1 MGLVRLQG
9 GWCARGAVTLA
20 ALALAA
26 ALGCQVRVKGGAPQ
40 SATAPLVLQDEG
52 STGGS
57 PYAKISTVQIDAQM
71 NLQEGGKQD
80 EGKHAPLTKDQAKEL
95 FRSVDE
101 ILSFVSTDTKLPIKH
116 TVKRKLITRDEV
128 NKYLREKFD
137 EDEGAKRLARS
148 EIVLKKF
155 GLLDRD
161 FDLRTFMISLL
172 TEQVAGFY
180 DNKTK
185 TVNLLDWIEPDEQK
199 PVLAHELTHALQD
212 QKVDLTKWSQ
222 VSQETVAKNVEEDNS
237 HIQTDEA
244 DTARDAVAEG
254 QAMVAFLDYTLR
266 PTGKT
271 LESDPGLMERLKDSV
286 SDMSGSPILAR
297 APLLLQKSL
306 LFPYSDGLSFED
318 AVLVKAGPEAAFG
331 SVLANPPGSTFEIMH
346 PGAYMT
352 HVPVPVLRLPDIH
365 PLIDAEYTP
374 YDVGVMGE
382 FDVRILTEL
391 FGGEQIATAL
401 TSQWN
406 GGIYYAAQRK
416 SAVTAEAKSST
427 AAIALLYE
435 SKWKNEDSAR
445 SFVRVYAG
453 QLPRKYSGLVR
464 RKKDEVGDDEQVY
477 TTNEGDVLLSM
488 DGTGVF
494 VSEGFPL
501 ALARKLRDNVA
512 SAQTNGPLQLARV
525 AAAKR
530 SGTDNDPGLSLVR
543 MFSSAGVM
551 KAALGGVGNGAS
563 GRYTLVEP

>member
-1 MGLVRLQG
+1 MLGLVRREDGWDAGRKWLRGVG
-9 GWCARGAVTLA
+9 GA
-20 ALALAA
+20 ALAGALLAA
-26 ALGCQVRVKGGAPQ
+26 TVGCQTRTQAAPPAAAGAP
-40 SATAPLVLQDEG
+40 AAV
-52 STGGS
+52 
-57 PYAKISTVQIDAQM
+57 M
-71 NLQEGGKQD
+71 NKPQVGQVANPGTQGEAA
-80 EGKHAPLTKDQAKEL
+80 HAPLNKAQAKEL

-101 ILSFVSTDTKLPIKH
+101 ILSFVSTDTKLPIAH
-116 TVKRKLITRDEV
+116 SVKRKLITRDEV
-128 NKYLREKFD
+128 NKYLVEKFD

-161 FDLRTFMISLL
+161 FHLRNFMITLL

-185 TVNLLDWIEPDEQK
+185 TVNLLDWIDPDEQK

-212 QKVDLTKWSQ
+212 QRVDLTKWSE
-222 VSQETVAKNVEEDNS
+222 VGSEAIAKNAEEDNE

-254 QAMVAFLDYTLR
+254 QAMVVFLDYTIR

-271 LESDPGLMERLKDSV
+271 LQTSPEMMARLKDTV
-286 SDMSGSPILAR
+286 TDTSGSPILSR

-306 LFPYSDGLSFED
+306 LFPYSEGLGFED
-318 AVLVKAGPEAAFG
+318 AILVKSGKDAAFG
-331 SVLANPPGSTFEIMH
+331 NVLATPPASTFEILH
-346 PGAYMT
+346 PAAYMA
-352 HVPVPVLRLPDIH
+352 HVPVPVLRMPDIH

-391 FGGEQIATAL
+391 FGGEQIADAL
-401 TSQWN
+401 TAEWK

-416 SAVTAEAKSST
+416 SAVTDEEKAST
-427 AAIALLYE
+427 ASIGLLYY

-445 SFVRVYAG
+445 TFLRVYAG
-453 QLPRKYSGLVR
+453 QLPRKYSGLVE
-464 RKKDEVGDDEQVY
+464 RKKDEADESEQVY

-488 DGTGVF
+488 SGTGVF

-501 ALARKLRDNVA
+501 ELARKLRDSVVSVQSDAPLQVAEVLRNARPSAPRGDPGIELVRLMSSAGLMKAAIA
-512 SAQTNGPLQLARV
+512 SAQ
-525 AAAKR
+525 
-530 SGTDNDPGLSLVR
+530 
-543 MFSSAGVM
+543 
-551 KAALGGVGNGAS
+551 
-563 GRYTLVEP
+563 GR